1 MIDKTMN
8 WTAPVGWTPCY
19 GNYMSGQGATNGG
32 EGVTGEGLRSTN
44 GAVMSGFHYPLLEN
58 SEL

>member
-1 MIDKTMN
+1 MN

>member
-1 MIDKTMN
+1 MN
-8 WTAPVGWTPCY
+8 WTAPSGWTLFY
-19 GNYMSGQGATNGG
+19 GDYMSGQGAANGG

-44 GAVMSGFHYPLLEN
+44 GAVMSRFHYPLLEH